1 MERSLNNQS
10 LSGTTTTATT
20 IPLKHRYV
28 IMPVAAILIILIGTA
43 YIVMGFHTPL
53 IGDDLGFRHTFAEQ
67 NDCLY
72 ALPRSMYRHWI
83 WNNARMA
90 DMLNPIG
97 LYYMPVWLRATTNG
111 LMTSLMF
118 LTVIL
123 SCGRKARENALAAV
137 TIISLIAFTF
147 RWDALWM
154 EYCTS
159 YNYVWSTAFALS
171 ALLIIFN
178 SSRIRIPVLKW
189 AAIPFCFVAAA
200 MHEACGFPLAVG
212 MTLYFIV
219 SRKAFTGMTLS
230 SRLMSIAFIS
240 GGIFTLTSP
249 ASYSRIGFM
258 LQPEHPAE
266 MLLLSAGYVLILLA
280 ATVVTFAGRRQQ
292 TPALVRS
299 PWLIFATAAILSTCF
314 MLLSQYGG
322 RTGWFAQ
329 TFALIALFRTPVT
342 LLSVPKKAQTAATA
356 VLSILIVAHYSAVV
370 CFQIKTGNESAK
382 AIGIYR
388 NSPDGIIF
396 MDYADEPQL
405 PWYILRKTHGVPDED
420 DTYYR
425 YRMAKHYGNGKEPV
439 ILPESAR
446 GTDWHSFAGTRCFGN
461 RIISDAPLPGRYTD
475 RIFEM
480 FPRTMIRRNGIEY
493 IEQQFVIHDKK
504 LFLYSPVDRDRGEK

>member
-1 MERSLNNQS
+1 MERSLINQS
-10 LSGTTTTATT
+10 LSGTTATT

-28 IMPVAAILIILIGTA
+28 ITPVATILIILIGTA

-123 SCGRKARENALAAV
+123 SCGRKAKENALAAV

-200 MHEACGFPLAVG
+200 MHEASGFPLAAG

-280 ATVVTFAGRRQQ
+280 AIVVTFAGRRQQ

-299 PWLIFATAAILSTCF
+299 PWLIFATAAILST
-314 MLLSQYGG
+314 
-322 RTGWFAQ
+322 
-329 TFALIALFRTPVT
+329 
-342 LLSVPKKAQTAATA
+342 
-356 VLSILIVAHYSAVV
+356 
-370 CFQIKTGNESAK
+370 
-382 AIGIYR
+382 
-388 NSPDGIIF
+388 
-396 MDYADEPQL
+396 
-405 PWYILRKTHGVPDED
+405 
-420 DTYYR
+420 
-425 YRMAKHYGNGKEPV
+425 
-439 ILPESAR
+439 
-446 GTDWHSFAGTRCFGN
+446 
-461 RIISDAPLPGRYTD
+461 
-475 RIFEM
+475 
-480 FPRTMIRRNGIEY
+480 
-493 IEQQFVIHDKK
+493 
-504 LFLYSPVDRDRGEK
+504 

>member
-1 MERSLNNQS
+1 
-10 LSGTTTTATT
+10 
-20 IPLKHRYV
+20 
-28 IMPVAAILIILIGTA
+28 MPVAAILIILIGTA

-123 SCGRKARENALAAV
+123 SCGRKAKENALAAV

-219 SRKAFTGMTLS
+219 SRKAFTG
-230 SRLMSIAFIS
+230 R
-240 GGIFTLTSP
+240 
-249 ASYSRIGFM
+249 
-258 LQPEHPAE
+258 
-266 MLLLSAGYVLILLA
+266 
-280 ATVVTFAGRRQQ
+280 
-292 TPALVRS
+292 
-299 PWLIFATAAILSTCF
+299 
-314 MLLSQYGG
+314 
-322 RTGWFAQ
+322 
-329 TFALIALFRTPVT
+329 
-342 LLSVPKKAQTAATA
+342 
-356 VLSILIVAHYSAVV
+356 
-370 CFQIKTGNESAK
+370 
-382 AIGIYR
+382 
-388 NSPDGIIF
+388 
-396 MDYADEPQL
+396 
-405 PWYILRKTHGVPDED
+405 
-420 DTYYR
+420 
-425 YRMAKHYGNGKEPV
+425 
-439 ILPESAR
+439 
-446 GTDWHSFAGTRCFGN
+446 
-461 RIISDAPLPGRYTD
+461 
-475 RIFEM
+475 
-480 FPRTMIRRNGIEY
+480 
-493 IEQQFVIHDKK
+493 
-504 LFLYSPVDRDRGEK
+504 